1 MTGFGMHILNYKKI
15 GFLTSDGALEF
26 TQMKR
31 NWNLTDYYCPG
42 VYLSPDIAVY
52 TQLAEWMHVFI
63 LYNV

>member
-1 MTGFGMHILNYKKI
+1 M
-15 GFLTSDGALEF
+15 EF

-63 LYNV
+63 MNARVQCIRRKN

>member
-1 MTGFGMHILNYKKI
+1 M
-15 GFLTSDGALEF
+15 EF

-52 TQLAEWMHVFI
+52 WMNARVYFVQCI
-63 LYNV
+63 RRKN

>member
-1 MTGFGMHILNYKKI
+1 M
-15 GFLTSDGALEF
+15 EF

-31 NWNLTDYYCPG
+31 DWNLTDYYCPG